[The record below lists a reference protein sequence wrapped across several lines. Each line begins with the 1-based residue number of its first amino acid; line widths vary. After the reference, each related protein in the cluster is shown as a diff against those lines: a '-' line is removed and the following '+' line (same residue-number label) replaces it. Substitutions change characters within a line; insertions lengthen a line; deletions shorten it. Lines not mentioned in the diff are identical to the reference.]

1 MKKKNY
7 YKYLKKKNKKLKYIT
22 IQKCTPFNPSTRH
35 YKYITKYLLSKQNRI
50 LKTLIFK
57 IKKASGKCTSSGRTI
72 LWGRSSGCKKLY
84 RKLCFFN
91 QDTLG
96 IILFSIYDPNRTCFI
111 SAFFNLQSYKFSFIP
126 NLQET
131 TAGILSGCQSSKKKF
146 YALGFRYRLNM
157 LQIGSTISFLS
168 KNHTNQ
174 PVYSKSAGT
183 FCLLLNKS
191 IMFCK
196 VRLPSGL
203 IITIPNFCFA
213 TLGKISNKFNR
224 LTIVGKAGRNR
235 LKGVKPTVR
244 GIATN
249 PVDNPHGG
257 RTNGGCCW
265 VTPWGKPFLFKKTS
279 RSSLKQKK

>member
-157 LQIGSTISFLS
+157 LQIGSIISFLS

-203 IITIPNFCFA
+203 IITTPNFCFA

>member
-7 YKYLKKKNKKLKYIT
+7 YKYLKKKNKKLKRIT
-22 IQKCTPFNPSTRH
+22 IKKVQPFNPGIRH

-57 IKKASGKCTSSGRTI
+57 IRRAYGKCSNSGRTV
-72 LWGRSSGCKKLY
+72 LWGRNSGSKKLY

-131 TAGILSGCQSSKKKF
+131 SAGILAGCQSLKKKF

-157 LQIGSTISFLS
+157 LQIGSTISFLAINS
-168 KNHTNQ
+168 NNQ
-174 PVYSKSAGT
+174 PAYSKSAGT
-183 FCLLLNKS
+183 FSLLLNKS
-191 IMFCK
+191 TLFCK
-196 VRLPSGL
+196 IRLPSGL
-203 IITIPNFCFA
+203 IINIPNFCFA
-213 TLGKISNKFNR
+213 TLGKTSNKFNR
-224 LTIVGKAGRNR
+224 LIVIGKAGRNR
-235 LKGVKPTVR
+235 LKGLKPKVR
-244 GIATN
+244 GVATN

-279 RSSLKQKK
+279 RSKLKQKK

>member
-22 IQKCTPFNPSTRH
+22 IQKCKPFNSSTRH

-57 IKKASGKCTSSGRTI
+57 IKQASGKCTKFGRTV

-111 SAFFNLQSYKFSFIP
+111 SAFFNLQSYSFSFLP
-126 NLQET
+126 NVQET
-131 TAGILSGCQSSKKKF
+131 TAGVLSGCQSSKKIF

-157 LQIGSTISFLS
+157 LQIGSLISFLA
-168 KNHTNQ
+168 KNSNNQ

-191 IMFCK
+191 ATFCK
-196 VRLPSGL
+196 IRLPSGL
-203 IITIPNFCFA
+203 IITIPNFCFT
-213 TLGKISNKFNR
+213 TLGKVSNKFNR
-224 LTIVGKAGRNR
+224 LTVVGKAGRNR